1 MMLLSLD
8 GPGIKKLLDRF
19 DKEVE
24 EIKYNCL
31 QMSWFMRGSVSYTD
45 VLNMS
50 VGERQSINKLIEK
63 NMETTKSSGLP
74 FI

>member
-1 MMLLSLD
+1 MMLLNLD

-19 DKEVE
+19 DKEIE
-24 EIKYNCL
+24 EIKFNCL
-31 QMSWFMRGSVSYTD
+31 HMSWFMRGGVTYTD

-50 VGERQSINKLIEK
+50 VNERQSLNKIIEK